1 MAFKGQGF
9 FIQWKLRSKWPHD
22 LNLVQFWWVA
32 AERIDPKAESCF
44 KGHQPW
50 NDFFYFFFQI
60 LATFKKGYL
69 NVSKKFQTKAKR
81 SLTWPLYGL
90 FGLEN
95 PIISNGVYKKLA
107 ISNFNQ
113 IALVVP
119 KLGAILE
126 NSSLYWGSTHST
138 AKPGYPK
145 AQLLEKSNISWLVT
159 IWRKIDTCWNN
170 IRIWHPKF
178 CIFCMLRLSNMGAKI
193 GCQTA
198 YNTPQPI

>member
-1 MAFKGQGF
+1 MNF
-9 FIQWKLRSKWPHD
+9 F
-22 LNLVQFWWVA
+22 
-32 AERIDPKAESCF
+32 E
-44 KGHQPW
+44 
-50 NDFFYFFFQI
+50 FFFQI

-126 NSSLYWGSTHST
+126 NSSFYWGSTHSVPPSYMHT
-138 AKPGYPK
+138 ASSLWEGKIFPGRFIFQKCPLQAKNHISFNKYWWNVK
-145 AQLLEKSNISWLVT
+145 KNSFLEGRLVEH
-159 IWRKIDTCWNN
+159 I
-170 IRIWHPKF
+170 
-178 CIFCMLRLSNMGAKI
+178 
-193 GCQTA
+193 
-198 YNTPQPI
+198 

>member
-1 MAFKGQGF
+1 MHVFKKEWLSHRFYFPKLYKQKVRWPFLAFMAFKGQGF

-50 NDFFYFFFQI
+50 NEFFFNFFFQI

-126 NSSLYWGSTHST
+126 NSSFYWGSTHS
-138 AKPGYPK
+138 
-145 AQLLEKSNISWLVT
+145 V
-159 IWRKIDTCWNN
+159 
-170 IRIWHPKF
+170 
-178 CIFCMLRLSNMGAKI
+178 
-193 GCQTA
+193 
-198 YNTPQPI
+198 

>member
-1 MAFKGQGF
+1 M
-9 FIQWKLRSKWPHD
+9 IPKLRVV
-22 LNLVQFWWVA
+22 L
-32 AERIDPKAESCF
+32 KATSLGMNFF
-44 KGHQPW
+44 K
-50 NDFFYFFFQI
+50 FFFQI

-126 NSSLYWGSTHST
+126 NSSLY
-138 AKPGYPK
+138 
-145 AQLLEKSNISWLVT
+145 
-159 IWRKIDTCWNN
+159 
-170 IRIWHPKF
+170 
-178 CIFCMLRLSNMGAKI
+178 
-193 GCQTA
+193 
-198 YNTPQPI
+198 